1 MENLIVHSLLCL
13 FNLKASGKM
22 KNKKVKMILTFFF
35 FVQQLLYTP
44 FQIRLLEASVFFF
57 FLMDEP

>member
-35 FVQQLLYTP
+35 FCTAASLY
-44 FQIRLLEASVFFF
+44 SVPNKITGSQRFFF
-57 FLMDEP
+57 FFNG